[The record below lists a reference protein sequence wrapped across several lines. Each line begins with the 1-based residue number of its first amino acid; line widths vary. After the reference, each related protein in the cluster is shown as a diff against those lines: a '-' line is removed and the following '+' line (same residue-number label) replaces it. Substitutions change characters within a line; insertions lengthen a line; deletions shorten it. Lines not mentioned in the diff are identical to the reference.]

1 MEENQI
7 YNNIYQS
14 LKNFGISSKT
24 ADSIASLSSIN
35 DFYKKNIH
43 IAYTVI
49 NNKEIWSMN
58 QKKMK
63 IINSRKCSEHAEER
77 LIKKINRCFYRKKN
91 INNISVYSLR
101 INQQGEIKCAKPC
114 KECVKYLI
122 NSKIKVKE
130 IIWYEYRDNE
140 IKAVSAKPSPQMLLT
155 CGISSGRKYYRR

>member
-1 MEENQI
+1 MVENQI
-7 YNNIYQS
+7 YKNIYQS

-24 ADSIASLSSIN
+24 ADSIASYSSIN

-63 IINSRKCSEHAEER
+63 ILNSRKCSEHAEER

-122 NSKIKVKE
+122 NSKIKDMMYILALQVGLRLTEE
-130 IIWYEYRDNE
+130 IQFLG
-140 IKAVSAKPSPQMLLT
+140 IKNLFTIFGMLRILVF
-155 CGISSGRKYYRR
+155 Y

>member
-1 MEENQI
+1 MEINQT
-7 YNNIYQS
+7 YYNIYQS
-14 LKNFGISSKT
+14 LKKFGISSKA

-63 IINSRKCSEHAEER
+63 IVNSRKCSEHAEER

-130 IIWYEYRDNE
+130 IIWYEYRDNK
-140 IKAVSAKPSPQMLLT
+140 IKAVSAKPNPQMLLT
-155 CGISSGRKYYRR
+155 CGVSSGRKYYRR

>member
-1 MEENQI
+1 MDENQI

-63 IINSRKCSEHAEER
+63 ILNSRKCSEHAEER
-77 LIKKINRCFYRKKN
+77 LIKKINRCFYRKKKN
-91 INNISVYSLR
+91 
-101 INQQGEIKCAKPC
+101 
-114 KECVKYLI
+114 
-122 NSKIKVKE
+122 
-130 IIWYEYRDNE
+130 
-140 IKAVSAKPSPQMLLT
+140 
-155 CGISSGRKYYRR
+155 